1 MKINLKLCLW
11 LDFRFGLFQCLGY
24 LFESSLM
31 SFASS
36 IIAARL
42 YKKYYKTLLNNRE
55 FRGNKVNN
63 WW

>member
-1 MKINLKLCLW
+1 
-11 LDFRFGLFQCLGY
+11 
-24 LFESSLM
+24 M

>member
-42 YKKYYKTLLNNRE
+42 YKNTIKLC
-55 FRGNKVNN
+55 
-63 WW
+63 